1 MYNYNIFINFVV
13 AMGFARI
20 LGDAMKKKKI
30 YISIILIC
38 ITVFIIWLIVDRRY
52 PTIKLKEE
60 PKGIYTYLYDE
71 RLTVLYDDSIVI
83 YDEYGNATEYIV
95 DSDVVIADMYPVGD
109 FAWVIDESKNLYKM
123 SYLAEGKVQFSDII
137 LVDIVDLAAED
148 DSFCAVTSDGE
159 LYVWGNNEKSSL
171 GIKDMKYID
180 VPTKVDNMSDVEM
193 VQINSGNTYVLK
205 NDGKVYFSGQI
216 SVYNEIGE
224 YYSKDVEE
232 YVQVAELNNIM
243 SIGGN
248 YEIQAINNDNEV
260 ISVLYIEYYDETKEY
275 KPKYYEEAS
284 RLCNEKKVTKFSSS
298 SQFTVGV
305 TNEGVAYLWGANFIE
320 GMKGK
325 ADIEKIVYPKKIP
338 RLNMVDDV
346 YAAFGVVYAK
356 KGLTIYI
363 IGGN

>member
-1 MYNYNIFINFVV
+1 
-13 AMGFARI
+13 
-20 LGDAMKKKKI
+20 
-30 YISIILIC
+30 
-38 ITVFIIWLIVDRRY
+38 
-52 PTIKLKEE
+52 
-60 PKGIYTYLYDE
+60 
-71 RLTVLYDDSIVI
+71 
-83 YDEYGNATEYIV
+83 
-95 DSDVVIADMYPVGD
+95 
-109 FAWVIDESKNLYKM
+109 
-123 SYLAEGKVQFSDII
+123 
-137 LVDIVDLAAED
+137 ED

-180 VPTKVDNMSDVEM
+180 VPTKVDSMSDVVM

-260 ISVLYIEYYDETKEY
+260 ISVLYIEYYDETNEY

>member
-1 MYNYNIFINFVV
+1 
-13 AMGFARI
+13 
-20 LGDAMKKKKI
+20 MKKKRNI
-30 YISIILIC
+30 LLLILIIC
-38 ITVFIIWLIVDRRY
+38 ISAYVIWRIVDSRY
-52 PTIKLKEE
+52 PTITLKEE
-60 PKGIYTYLYDE
+60 PKGIYTYSYDE

-83 YDEYGNATEYIV
+83 YDEYGNETEYEV

-123 SYLAEGKVQFSDII
+123 SYLVEGKVQFSDVI
-137 LVDIVDLAAED
+137 LMDIVDFTAVD

-159 LYVWGNNEKSSL
+159 LYVWGNNENCSL
-171 GIKDMKYID
+171 GIKNRECID
-180 VPTKVDNMSDVEM
+180 VPTKVDYMSDVVM

-205 NDGKVYFSGQI
+205 NDGTVYFSGQI
-216 SVYNEIGE
+216 SVYDEIGE
-224 YYSKDVEE
+224 GYSKSVEE
-232 YVQVAELNNIM
+232 YVQITELNNIK
-243 SIGGN
+243 SIEGN
-248 YEIQAINNDNEV
+248 YEIQVINNDNEV
-260 ISVLYIEYYDETKEY
+260 ISVLYMEFYGGTKEY

-284 RLCNEKKVTKFSSS
+284 TLCNEKNVTNFSSS

-325 ADIEKIVYPKKIP
+325 ADMDKIVYPKKIP
-338 RLNMVDDV
+338 RLDTVDDV

-363 IGGN
+363 ISGN